1 MSKVKHIGIKFPF
14 TTESIEKP
22 FIDLDIDGKDAIKSS
37 IMHLIFTPKGQ
48 RVRNPD
54 FGTNLIQYIFNPD
67 DSQTWSDI
75 KSEIRESV
83 SKFVPNT
90 NIDDITISTT
100 DNGLGLIASIT
111 YTVKDNSFSNTYQL
125 ITKLS

>member
-37 IMHLIFTPKGQ
+37 ITHLIFTPKGQ

-83 SKFVPNT
+83 SKFIPNA